1 MSERRWIN
9 PNQPQTLVSAVVL
22 CYIEA
27 VFGLIFGIAAPGALL
42 VLFIIVGLAA
52 GGFGIANEK
61 KWGYGLAVA
70 ASVLQVLAL
79 ISLFGFGVIS
89 SLGAMTTL
97 LFDVALVALL
107 LHPESRDY
115 QRIWFR

>member
-1 MSERRWIN
+1 MAEHRWTD
-9 PNQPQTLVSAVVL
+9 PHQPQTLRSAVVL

-27 VFGLIFGIAAPGALL
+27 VFGLLFGVAARSGLV
-42 VLFIIVGLAA
+42 VLFVIVGLAV
-52 GGFGIANEK
+52 GGYGIANEK
-61 KWGYGLAVA
+61 RWGYGLAIA

-79 ISLFGFGVIS
+79 LSLYGFGIIS
-89 SLGAMTTL
+89 SLGGLMTL